1 MLVWQIKIIITK
13 KLSDVCCGKDDG
25 FNGEGGIIS
34 YYLQSLKIREKLI
47 FIWQQ
52 YELKYYHGKY
62 YWQRT
67 VTIIWQLVN

>member
-1 MLVWQIKIIITK
+1 MFVVEKMMGLMVREELFRTIYR
-13 KLSDVCCGKDDG
+13 
-25 FNGEGGIIS
+25 IS
-34 YYLQSLKIREKLI
+34 SLKIKEKLI

-52 YELKYYHGKY
+52 NELKYYHGKY